1 MKKSLLSAALALLS
15 TTAFAQY
22 ITEAP
27 AGGFDFTKGKDYVVL
42 FNPQPQMEAIKG
54 KILADQNLDP
64 DQVKNQ
70 FFYWVADWDKKL
82 FTLYDINDTQNNSY
96 GSNAKGSKLNMTPL
110 YAWGAGHFGG
120 KSQKYDFSSITDD
133 HILHIGFMNIGSA
146 TATKNFKFIFGPGG
160 DNGFSLVVNKA
171 VGTTAGDLVGV
182 GMAPDLNKWYYLDI
196 PVKDLVDED
205 GDFGFEYN
213 FSSPMEIAFTA
224 GFDGA
229 TPSKFT
235 QGAVDPETGMYK
247 ITITEKGSAM
257 AIDGVFL
264 YKADESAGVNEVKA
278 ATKADNGAIYN
289 LAGQQVSKNYKGVV
303 VKNGKKF
310 IQK

>member
-42 FNPQPQMEAIKG
+42 YNPQPQMEAIKG

-82 FTLYDINDTQNNSY
+82 FTLYDIEDTHNNSY
-96 GSNAKGSKLNMTPL
+96 GGDDKLDMTPL
-110 YAWGAGHFGG
+110 YNWGSGHFGG
-120 KSQKYDFSSITDD
+120 KSQKYDLSSITDD

-171 VGTTAGDLVGV
+171 VGATAGDLVGV

-229 TPSKFT
+229 TESKYT
-235 QGAVDPETGMYK
+235 KGAVDPETTMYK

>member
-42 FNPQPQMEAIKG
+42 YNPQPQMEAIKG

-82 FTLYDINDTQNNSY
+82 FTLYDIEDTHKNSY
-96 GSNAKGSKLNMTPL
+96 GGDDKLDMTPL

-171 VGTTAGDLVGV
+171 VGATAGDLVGV

-205 GDFGFEYN
+205 GDFGFTYD
-213 FSSPMEIAFTA
+213 FSSPMEIAFNA

-235 QGAVDPETGMYK
+235 QGAVDPETTMYK

-303 VKNGKKF
+303 VKNGKKY
-310 IQK
+310 IQ